1 MQVMVVDDD
10 VVSRIALKDLMGRAG
25 FSDIVD
31 FEDGQAAWEY
41 LQTGPMPVLCC
52 CDVRMPKMTG
62 IEFLQ
67 HIRKNKRLAPM
78 PFILIT
84 SGSERDVVN
93 KAIVL
98 GVGGYIV
105 KPFNRNA
112 ATQKL
117 IEVFD
122 GAYKSIAEKPDATA
136 LRLAIP
142 SEKLIEYYEAFMA
155 QVDDLIK
162 YVKMSPSVE
171 FSDTITAQFTDI
183 NKGCLTLG
191 LWHCSKQLDRLQA
204 LECDQ
209 ETTIQYLKPLIS
221 AIKYQLS
228 KIHLP

>member
-25 FSDIVD
+25 FTDIVD
-31 FEDGQAAWEY
+31 FEDGQAAWDY
-41 LQTGPMPVLCC
+41 LQTGPLPVLCC

-67 HIRKNKRLAPM
+67 LIRKTNRLSSM
-78 PFILIT
+78 PFILVT
-84 SGSERDVVN
+84 SGSEREVVN

-105 KPFNRNA
+105 KPFNKNT

-136 LRLAIP
+136 LRLSIP
-142 SEKLIEYYEAFMA
+142 NEKLIKYYEAFKG
-155 QVDDLIK
+155 QVEDLIK
-162 YVKMSPSVE
+162 YVKMSPSAE

-191 LWHCSKQLDRLQA
+191 LWHCSKQLERLQA
-204 LECDQ
+204 VECDQ

-221 AIKYQLS
+221 TIKYQLS
-228 KIHLP
+228 KIR